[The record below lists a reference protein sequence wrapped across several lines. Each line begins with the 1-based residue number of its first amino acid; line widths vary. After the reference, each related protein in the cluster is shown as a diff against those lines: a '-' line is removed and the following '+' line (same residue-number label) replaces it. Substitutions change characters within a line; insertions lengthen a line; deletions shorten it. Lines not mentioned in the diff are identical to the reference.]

1 MIQKIDHRSNSNA
14 EKLKNVFQR
23 SYKVEAQLL
32 GAKNFPP
39 LSRTLSSYKES
50 NNDFFGFY
58 DHDRLTA
65 VIEMKNE
72 EFSMHIQSLV
82 VDPEYFR
89 RGIARALIIFI
100 IEKFDTRKFTVETG
114 KNNSPARSLY
124 EGFGFK
130 LVKTYLAEEN
140 IEKVRY
146 QKV

>member
-1 MIQKIDHRSNSNA
+1 
-14 EKLKNVFQR
+14 
-23 SYKVEAQLL
+23 
-32 GAKNFPP
+32 
-39 LSRTLSSYKES
+39 
-50 NNDFFGFY
+50 
-58 DHDRLTA
+58 
-65 VIEMKNE
+65 
-72 EFSMHIQSLV
+72 MHIQSLV

-89 RGIARALIIFI
+89 RGIARALIIFVM
-100 IEKFDTRKFTVETG
+100 EKFDTRNFTVETG